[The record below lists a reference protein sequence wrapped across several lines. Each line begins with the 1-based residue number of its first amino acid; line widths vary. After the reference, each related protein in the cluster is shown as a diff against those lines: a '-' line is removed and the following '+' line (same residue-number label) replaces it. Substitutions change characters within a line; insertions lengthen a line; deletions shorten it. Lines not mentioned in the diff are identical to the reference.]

1 MRFPFLAF
9 ALPAALV
16 GGSVACGTSHD
27 AGGSPGADAGDEAP
41 AVDAGADATSD
52 GTVPT
57 DASEGGAEAEP
68 GADATVSAFDK
79 AHLFFQDGTAA
90 GNQRIV
96 TAQAAFPATGTYAS
110 IVLHVTLSCPTGG
123 CDVYDRFGT
132 IGVVT
137 SPGVDGGANTVV
149 EVARFI
155 TGFCA
160 GGTWDYDV
168 TDLRPLLTGN
178 LTMEAFIDTWVPQGQ
193 SGIGQGWL
201 LTASFEM
208 TGGTPPKVPVAVVP
222 LWPGTP
228 VAQAWY
234 GDPATPIASSIPP
247 QTVTLPAGASS
258 YALRSFVTGHGQGNA
273 DNCSEFCSRT
283 HTLTVGSTANTA
295 TVWRTD
301 CASTPNVKS
310 QCGTATDSRAG
321 WCPGADVKPWVVDVT
336 GQVGAGPTTTIAYD
350 VAGYTDTSC
359 GCNTC
364 RPGAV
369 PDGGTCAGCVFSGTT
384 CSYDGSLH
392 TQPFYYVSSA
402 LIAYE

>member
-1 MRFPFLAF
+1 MNRRVVGLA
-9 ALPAALV
+9 LCLLAA
-16 GGSVACGTSHD
+16 GCGNRSNSATTGGDGRDGSVDATGPEGGGDDGASD
-27 AGGSPGADAGDEAP
+27 AGPGP
-41 AVDAGADATSD
+41 NT
-52 GTVPT
+52 TV
-57 DASEGGAEAEP
+57 A
-68 GADATVSAFDK
+68 AFTG
-79 AHLFFQDGTAA
+79 AHLFFQDWTTA
-90 GNQRIV
+90 GNQRVV
-96 TAQAAFPATGTYAS
+96 TAPATFPAVGTYS
-110 IVLHVTLSCPTGG
+110 KIILHVVLSCPQGG

-137 SPGVDGGANTVV
+137 SASADGGPNTVV

-155 TGFCA
+155 TGFCQ

-168 TDLRPLLTGN
+168 TDLRPLLTGA

-193 SGIGQGWL
+193 SGLGDGWQ
-201 LTASFEM
+201 LTATFEM
-208 TGGTPPKVPVAVVP
+208 TGGTPAKLPIANVP

-228 VAQAWY
+228 IAQAWY

-258 YALRSFVTGHGQGNA
+258 YALRSFITGHGQGNA
-273 DNCSEFCSRT
+273 DNCSEFCSRQ
-283 HTLTVGSTANTA
+283 HTLTVGSMPNTT
-295 TVWRTD
+295 TVWRTN
-301 CASTPNVKS
+301 CASTPTAKT

-321 WCPGADVKPWVVDVT
+321 WCPGADVTPWIVDVSS
-336 GQVGAGPTTTIAYD
+336 QVGGGSTTTVAYD

-369 PDGGTCAGCVFSGTT
+369 PDGGTCAGCVFQGTT

-392 TQPFYYVSSA
+392 TQPFYYVSSL
-402 LIAYE
+402 LIAYR

>member
-1 MRFPFLAF
+1 MNRCVFGLA
-9 ALPAALV
+9 LC
-16 GGSVACGTSHD
+16 VASAGCGTGSHAAAASGD
-27 AGGSPGADAGDEAP
+27 DGGGPVDEA
-41 AVDAGADATSD
+41 GL
-52 GTVPT
+52 
-57 DASEGGAEAEP
+57 EGGAQGDDAASDAGP
-68 GADATVSAFDK
+68 GQSTTVDVFKAT
-79 AHLFFQDGTAA
+79 HLFFQDWSTA
-90 GNQRIV
+90 GNQRVV
-96 TAQAAFPATGTYAS
+96 TAPAAFPAAGTYS
-110 IVLHVTLSCPTGG
+110 KIVLHVVLSCPQGG

-137 SPGVDGGANTVV
+137 SAGVDGGPNTVV

-155 TGFCA
+155 TGFCQ

-168 TDLRPLLTGN
+168 TDLRPLLTGA

-193 SGIGQGWL
+193 SGIGEGWL

-208 TGGTPPKVPVAVVP
+208 TGGTPAKLPVANIP

-247 QTVTLPAGASS
+247 QTVPLPAGASS
-258 YALRSFVTGHGQGNA
+258 YAVRSFITGHGQGNA
-273 DNCSEFCSRT
+273 DNCSEFCSRQ
-283 HTLTVGSTANTA
+283 HTLTVGSTPNTA
-295 TVWRTD
+295 TVWRTN
-301 CASTPNVKS
+301 CASTPTAKT

-321 WCPGADVKPWVVDVT
+321 WCPGADVTPWIVDVSS
-336 GQVGAGPTTTIAYD
+336 QVGSGPTTTVAYD
-350 VAGYTDTSC
+350 VAGYPDTSC

-369 PDGGTCAGCVFSGTT
+369 PDGGTCTGCVFQGTT

-392 TQPFYYVSSA
+392 TQPFYYVSSL
-402 LIAYE
+402 LIAYQ